1 MIIEQIIVVNFP
13 NFYSNGGN
21 FLQMCFIQGFLKTK
35 LFTGYFYAKGVL
47 IKRTFHT
54 FETVNHI
61 ILLL

>member
-1 MIIEQIIVVNFP
+1 MIIEQIIVANFP

-47 IKRTFHT
+47 I
-54 FETVNHI
+54 
-61 ILLL
+61 